1 MSAPDDSETDRQVGR
16 GTLPQERMSAS
27 TSGYI
32 QMDLQKG
39 KDNQFNQI
47 DWKKGEVQNQY
58 TRFDLQRI
66 KYTRIDSEALLC
78 RMVPQT

>member
-1 MSAPDDSETDRQVGR
+1 
-16 GTLPQERMSAS
+16 MSAS

-39 KDNQFNQI
+39 KDKNQFKQI

-58 TRFDLQRI
+58 IQMDLQNG
-66 KYTRIDSEALLC
+66 KDKNQFNQIDWKKGED
-78 RMVPQT
+78 QNQYI

>member
-1 MSAPDDSETDRQVGR
+1 M
-16 GTLPQERMSAS
+16 PQERMSAS

-39 KDNQFNQI
+39 KDKNQFKQI

-58 TRFDLQRI
+58 IQMDLQRS
-66 KYTRIDSEALLC
+66 KYIEKVYFAGWFPKH
-78 RMVPQT
+78 RMGQGRT